1 MTTIMLITVLV
12 VAAAMLTLQLRAHRV
27 ARAGRA
33 APTTGAT
40 RRPSRTPPGLHDG
53 WLEPVGGDRR

>member
-12 VAAAMLTLQLRAHRV
+12 AAAAMLTLQLRAHRV
-27 ARAGRA
+27 ARTGRA
-33 APTTGAT
+33 PQTAQG